1 MNKLFTYLCILLF
14 AVVSA
19 IVFPACGSD
28 EEELNLTATDIPN
41 FSIRILVKSE
51 NGDNL
56 FDPAFEGN
64 LLNSNINAVYKEKTY
79 QLKDIQSIYPSRL
92 VGLYYFGLFYGE
104 KVEDKYVLTFGEF
117 SGDVP
122 YENGSVVIQWEDG
135 TEDVIT
141 FSSKQVRGK
150 KGTTIYRSFSLNG
163 EFVTDE
169 LFPLL
174 EIVK

>member
-1 MNKLFTYLCILLF
+1 MKKLFTYLCILLF
-14 AVVSA
+14 AVVST
-19 IVFPACGSD
+19 IVLPACSSD
-28 EEELNLTATDIPN
+28 EKELNLTGTDIIN
-41 FSIRILVKSE
+41 YSIRILVKSE

-79 QLKDIQSIYPSRL
+79 QLRDIQSIHSSR
-92 VGLYYFGLFYGE
+92 VIGLDYLGLFYGE

-117 SGDVP
+117 SGGAP
-122 YENGSVVIQWEDG
+122 YENESVVIQWEDG

-141 FSSKQVRGK
+141 FSSKVVRGE
-150 KGTTIYRSFSLNG
+150 KGITIYRSFSLNG

-169 LFPLL
+169 PFPLL
-174 EIVK
+174 EIIK